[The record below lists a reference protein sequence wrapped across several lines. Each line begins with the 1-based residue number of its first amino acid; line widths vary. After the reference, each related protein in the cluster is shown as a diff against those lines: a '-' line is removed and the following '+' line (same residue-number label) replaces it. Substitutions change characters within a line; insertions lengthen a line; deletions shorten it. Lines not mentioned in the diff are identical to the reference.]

1 MTATRRHLYS
11 VWASGLSLIQHARR
25 ALDEDKEVN
34 QGKASKDLMNTATL
48 VTGIP
53 FAVLG
58 KPSGYWLDVAQG
70 KKDAPD
76 SIYDATRGTITGKHA
91 PE

>member
-1 MTATRRHLYS
+1 
-11 VWASGLSLIQHARR
+11 
-25 ALDEDKEVN
+25 
-34 QGKASKDLMNTATL
+34 MNTATL

-58 KPSGYWLDVAQG
+58 KPFGYWLDVAQG

-91 PE
+91 PEDDK

>member
-1 MTATRRHLYS
+1 ML
-11 VWASGLSLIQHARR
+11 
-25 ALDEDKEVN
+25 
-34 QGKASKDLMNTATL
+34 NTATL

-58 KPSGYWLDVAQG
+58 KPLGYWLDVAQG

-76 SIYDATRGTITGKHA
+76 NIYDATRGTITGKHA
-91 PE
+91 PEN